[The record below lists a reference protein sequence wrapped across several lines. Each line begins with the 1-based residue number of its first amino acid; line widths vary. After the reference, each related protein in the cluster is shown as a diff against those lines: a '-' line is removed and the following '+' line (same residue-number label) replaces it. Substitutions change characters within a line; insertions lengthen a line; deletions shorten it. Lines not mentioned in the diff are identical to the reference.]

1 MEPIRGV
8 EGDELRAYMKIIVR
22 NLVLILHSH
31 VLLLSPRHI
40 IDFE

>member
-8 EGDELRAYMKIIVR
+8 EGDELRAYRKIIVR

-31 VLLLSPRHI
+31 VLSPRHI